1 MPRPKEPKPER
12 VCDRKEKLTIK
23 QARFV
28 LEYVANNGNGTKAA
42 IAAGYG
48 EKSAAISASEN
59 LKRDYIQRAI
69 EEHELAIARAAGIT
83 PEVMAS
89 MIMDEARGIP
99 DDSTQAGRLKAMQL
113 LIEYSGG
120 FDKNKQRVEHSGGI
134 DLSSKS
140 DEELL
145 EMLEGFDK

>member
-1 MPRPKEPKPER
+1 MPRTKEPKPER
-12 VCDRKEKLTIK
+12 ECDRQEKLTIK

-28 LEYVANNGNGTKAA
+28 LEYVANGGNGTKAA

-69 EEHELAIARAAGIT
+69 EEHELAIAKAAGIT
-83 PEVMAS
+83 PEIMAS

-145 EMLEGFDK
+145 EMLEGYDK